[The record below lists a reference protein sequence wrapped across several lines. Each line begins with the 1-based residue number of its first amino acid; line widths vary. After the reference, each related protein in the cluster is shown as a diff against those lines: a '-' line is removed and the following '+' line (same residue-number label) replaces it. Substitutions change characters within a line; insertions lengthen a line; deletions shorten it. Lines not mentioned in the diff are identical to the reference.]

1 MALDMISAGMAVK
14 YCVEATAG
22 TRPTSGYTVI
32 PGVKSI
38 PEFGGEPN
46 TVQTT
51 TLAAEKFH
59 TYTMGLQDPGG
70 SIGLTVNDRTDFR
83 TAWTAL
89 KAAFEGLTGNKQ
101 VWFEFAY
108 PPASGLESFYFTGI
122 PSDLSFGGA
131 EVDEVLEN
139 TAYIVP
145 TGEPVWAAAS
155 T

>member
-1 MALDMISAGMAVK
+1 MALDLISAGMSVK

-22 TRPTSGYTVI
+22 TRPTAGYTEI

-51 TLAAEKFH
+51 TLAATKFH
-59 TYTMGLQDPGG
+59 TYTMGLQDAGG
-70 SIGLTVNDRTDFR
+70 AIGLTVNERTDFR

-89 KAAFEGLTGNKQ
+89 RTAFTGLTGGKQ

-108 PPASGLESFYFTGI
+108 PPESGLESFYFTGI
-122 PSDLSFGGA
+122 PSELSFGGA

-145 TGEPVWAAAS
+145 TGDPVWAEAS
-155 T
+155 A

>member
-1 MALDMISAGMAVK
+1 MALDFISAGMAVK

-22 TRPTSGYTVI
+22 TRPTTGYTEI

-51 TLAAEKFH
+51 TLAAQKFH
-59 TYTMGLQDPGG
+59 TYVMGLQDPGG
-70 SIGLTVNDRTDFR
+70 SIGLTVNDRSDFR

-89 KAAFEGLTGNKQ
+89 MTAYAGLTGGKQ
-101 VWFEFAY
+101 IWFEFAY
-108 PPASGLESFYFTGI
+108 PADSGLDSFYFTGT
-122 PSDLSFGGA
+122 PAELSFGGA

-145 TGEPVWAAAS
+145 TGEPAWAAAS

>member
-1 MALDMISAGMAVK
+1 MALDFISAGMAVK
-14 YCVEATAG
+14 YCVETTAG
-22 TRPTSGYTVI
+22 TRPTSGYTEI

-51 TLAAEKFH
+51 TLAAKKFH
-59 TYTMGLQDPGG
+59 TYVMGLQDPGG
-70 SIGLTVNDRTDFR
+70 SIGLTVNDRSDFR

-89 KAAFEGLTGNKQ
+89 MTAYSGLTGGKQ
-101 VWFEFAY
+101 IWFEFAY
-108 PPASGLESFYFTGI
+108 PEDSGLESFYFTGT
-122 PSDLSFGGA
+122 PAELSFGGA

>member
-1 MALDMISAGMAVK
+1 MALDFISAGMAVK
-14 YCVEATAG
+14 YCVETTAG
-22 TRPTSGYTVI
+22 TRPTTGYTEI

-51 TLAAEKFH
+51 TLAAKKFH
-59 TYTMGLQDPGG
+59 TYVMGLQDPGG
-70 SIGLTVNDRTDFR
+70 SIGLTVNDRSDFR
-83 TAWTAL
+83 TAWATLMTAYS
-89 KAAFEGLTGNKQ
+89 GLTDGKQ
-101 VWFEFAY
+101 IWFEFAY
-108 PPASGLESFYFTGI
+108 PEDSGIESFYFTGT
-122 PSDLSFGGA
+122 PAELSFGGA